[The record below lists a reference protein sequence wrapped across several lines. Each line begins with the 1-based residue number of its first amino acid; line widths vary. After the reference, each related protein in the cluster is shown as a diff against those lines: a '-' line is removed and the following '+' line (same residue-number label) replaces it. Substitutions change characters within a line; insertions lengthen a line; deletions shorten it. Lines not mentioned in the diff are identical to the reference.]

1 MKWESYVLSDKNH
14 TSMVLVPPKFLNG
27 HLCLSDDCVFH
38 YTQSYPND
46 YVDIDGQDS
55 MKWNDKRLNINSQL
69 TIPYRGA
76 SRDK

>member
-1 MKWESYVLSDKNH
+1 MLSDKNH
-14 TSMVLVPPKFLNG
+14 RVLVPPKFLNG

-55 MKWNDKRLNINSQL
+55 MKWNDKRLNINW
-69 TIPYRGA
+69 G
-76 SRDK
+76 